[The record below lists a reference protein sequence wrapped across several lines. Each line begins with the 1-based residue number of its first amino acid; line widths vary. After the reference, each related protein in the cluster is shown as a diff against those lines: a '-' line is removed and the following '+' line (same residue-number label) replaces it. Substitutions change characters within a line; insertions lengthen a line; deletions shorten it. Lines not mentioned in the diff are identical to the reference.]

1 MLIKELI
8 NKRIQ
13 MKKTP
18 AQKIRDYFKQP
29 KWAALTKKQEERH
42 GRDRRQSI

>member
-1 MLIKELI
+1 
-8 NKRIQ
+8 

-29 KWAALTKKQEERH
+29 KWTALTKTQEERY
-42 GRDRRQSI
+42 GGVRQQGI

>member
-1 MLIKELI
+1 
-8 NKRIQ
+8 

-29 KWAALTKKQEERH
+29 KWDALTKKQEERY
-42 GRDRRQSI
+42 GRIRQQGI

>member
-1 MLIKELI
+1 
-8 NKRIQ
+8 

-29 KWAALTKKQEERH
+29 RWAALTKQQEERYGIQ
-42 GRDRRQSI
+42 GRGRR

>member
-1 MLIKELI
+1 
-8 NKRIQ
+8 

-42 GRDRRQSI
+42 GIDRRQSI

>member
-1 MLIKELI
+1 MA
-8 NKRIQ
+8 
-13 MKKTP
+13 KTP

-29 KWAALTKKQEERH
+29 KWAALTKKQEERRY

>member
-1 MLIKELI
+1 
-8 NKRIQ
+8 

-29 KWAALTKKQEERH
+29 RWLAILKKQKENY
-42 GRDRRQSI
+42 GKL